1 MIYFEV
7 DKHGITQR
15 LEGRGMDLLSELML
29 VMKAFKEENFSKEIL
44 QKTLD
49 FVYSHDFN
57 NEDDF
62 RIDSDI
68 DPLVAEK
75 AQEIFDGLFGGI
87 FKDKDRWG

>member
-7 DKHGITQR
+7 DKHGITQK
-15 LEGRGMDLLSELML
+15 LEGTRMDLLSELML
-29 VMKAFKEENFSKEIL
+29 VMKAYKANDFPKELL

-49 FVYSHDFN
+49 FVYSHDFD

-62 RIDSDI
+62 RVDPDI

-75 AQEIFDGLFGGI
+75 AKEVFDNLFGGI
-87 FKDKDRWG
+87 FKDKEW

>member
-7 DKHGITQR
+7 NKHGITQK
-15 LEGRGMDLLSELML
+15 LEGTSMDLLSELML
-29 VMKAFKEENFSKEIL
+29 VMKAYKVNDFPKEVL

-49 FVYSHDFN
+49 FVYSHDFD

-62 RIDSDI
+62 RVDPDI

-75 AQEIFDGLFGGI
+75 AKEIFDNLFGGI
-87 FKDKDRWG
+87 FKDKEW

>member
-7 DKHGITQR
+7 DKHGLTQR
-15 LEGRGMDLLSELML
+15 LEGTRMDLLSELML
-29 VMKAFKEENFSKEIL
+29 VMKAYKVNDFPKELL

-49 FVYSHDFN
+49 FVYSHDFD

-62 RIDSDI
+62 RVDSDI

-75 AQEIFDGLFGGI
+75 SKEIFDNLFGGI
-87 FKDKDRWG
+87 FKDKEW

>member
-7 DKHGITQR
+7 NKHGITQK
-15 LEGRGMDLLSELML
+15 LEGSRMDLLSELML
-29 VMKAFKEENFSKEIL
+29 VMEAYKVNDFPKEQL

-49 FVYSHDFN
+49 FVYSHDFD

-62 RIDSDI
+62 RVDPDI

-75 AQEIFDGLFGGI
+75 AKEIFDNLFGGI
-87 FKDKDRWG
+87 FKDKEW

>member
-7 DKHGITQR
+7 NKHGITQK
-15 LEGRGMDLLSELML
+15 LEGSRMDLLSELML
-29 VMKAFKEENFSKEIL
+29 VMEAYKVNDFPKELL

-49 FVYSHDFN
+49 FVYSHDFD

-62 RIDSDI
+62 RVDPDI

-75 AQEIFDGLFGGI
+75 AKEIFDNLFGGI
-87 FKDKDRWG
+87 FKDKEW